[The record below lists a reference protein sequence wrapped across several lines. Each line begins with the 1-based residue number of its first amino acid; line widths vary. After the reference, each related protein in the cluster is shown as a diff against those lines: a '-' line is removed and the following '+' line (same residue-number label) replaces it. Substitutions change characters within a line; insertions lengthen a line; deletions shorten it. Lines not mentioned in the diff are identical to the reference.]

1 MWIALFQWIVVRI
14 AGMILVL
21 AGTSILIFGIAR
33 IIPGDPARI
42 ALGPDASLEQVEL
55 LRERLHL
62 NESFFFQYLEFLK
75 DLSIGDLGMSL
86 YTKRP
91 VTGDIATALP
101 ATLELVFAAGFL
113 VAVLGIP
120 MGILSAYWRDRFG
133 DHIIRLLALFGVV
146 TPSFVWAVFLLL
158 GFAYFT
164 DILPAAGR
172 LSQGLSPPPPVTGM
186 YTFDA
191 MLAGQWSVLVDAC
204 THLVLPTVALA
215 MSGIGQIARLTR
227 ASVAETFR
235 TPYIDMAVAY
245 GFKPHRIAT
254 KYALRPALIPTL
266 TVFGLDFANMLGA
279 AFLVEQVFAWPG
291 LARYGVQAIL
301 HKDLNAIVGVV
312 LVISAFFL
320 IINTLVD
327 IAVAWIN
334 PRIQLQV
341 TGG

>member
-1 MWIALFQWIVVRI
+1 MRLVVLRWVAVRI

-21 AGTSILIFGIAR
+21 AGTSVLIFGIAR

-42 ALGPDASLEQVEL
+42 ALGPEASADQVEM

-62 NESFFFQYLEFLK
+62 NEPFVSQYVEFLR
-75 DLSIGDLGMSL
+75 DLFRGDLGMSL

-91 VTGDIATALP
+91 VTGDIAAALP
-101 ATLELVFAAGFL
+101 ATLELVFAAGL
-113 VAVLGIP
+113 LMALIGIP
-120 MGILSAYWRDRFG
+120 MGILSAYWRDRIG
-133 DHIIRLLALFGVV
+133 DHVIRLAALLGVV
-146 TPSFVWAVFLLL
+146 TPSFVWAIFLML

-164 DILPAAGR
+164 DLLPAAGR
-172 LSQGLSPPPPVTGM
+172 LSQGVPPPPTVTSM
-186 YTFDA
+186 YTLDA
-191 MLAGQWSVLVDAC
+191 LLAGQWSVFGDALA
-204 THLVLPTVALA
+204 HIVLPTVALA
-215 MSGIGQIARLTR
+215 LSGIGQMARLTR
-227 ASVAETFR
+227 ASVAETYR

-245 GFKPHRIAT
+245 GYAPRRVAT

-320 IINTLVD
+320 IVNMLVD

-334 PRIQLQV
+334 PRIRLQ
-341 TGG
+341 GEAG

>member
-1 MWIALFQWIVVRI
+1 MRLALLRWVAVRI

-21 AGTSILIFGIAR
+21 AGTSVLIFGIAR

-42 ALGPDASLEQVEL
+42 ALGPEASAEQVEM
-55 LRERLHL
+55 LRDRLHL
-62 NESFFFQYLEFLK
+62 NEPFVSQYVEFLR
-75 DLSIGDLGMSL
+75 DLFGGDLGMSL

-91 VTGDIATALP
+91 VTSDIATALP
-101 ATLELVFAAGFL
+101 ATLELVFAAGL
-113 VAVLGIP
+113 LMALIGIP
-120 MGILSAYWRDRFG
+120 MGILSAYWRDRIG
-133 DHIIRLLALFGVV
+133 DHVIRLVALLGVV
-146 TPSFVWAVFLLL
+146 TPSFVWAIFLML

-164 DILPAAGR
+164 DLLPAAGR
-172 LSQGLSPPPPVTGM
+172 LSQGVPPPATVTGM
-186 YTFDA
+186 YTLDA
-191 MLAGQWSVLVDAC
+191 LLAGQWGVFGDALS
-204 THLVLPTVALA
+204 HMVLPTVALA
-215 MSGIGQIARLTR
+215 LSGIGQIARLTR
-227 ASVAETFR
+227 ASVAETYR

-245 GFKPHRIAT
+245 GYAPRRIAT

-320 IINTLVD
+320 IVNTLVD

-334 PRIQLQV
+334 PRIRLQ
-341 TGG
+341 GEAG

>member
-1 MWIALFQWIVVRI
+1 MRLALLRWVAVRI

-21 AGTSILIFGIAR
+21 AGTSVLIFGIAR

-42 ALGPDASLEQVEL
+42 ALGPEASAEQVEM

-62 NESFFFQYLEFLK
+62 DEPFVSQYVEFVR
-75 DLSIGDLGMSL
+75 DLLGGDLGMSL

-91 VTGDIATALP
+91 VTSDIATALP
-101 ATLELVFAAGFL
+101 ATLELVFAAGL
-113 VAVLGIP
+113 LMALIGIP
-120 MGILSAYWRDRFG
+120 LGILSAYWRDRVG
-133 DHIIRLLALFGVV
+133 DHVIRLVALLGVV
-146 TPSFVWAVFLLL
+146 TPSFVWAIFLML

-164 DILPAAGR
+164 DLLPAAGR
-172 LSQGLSPPPPVTGM
+172 LSQGVPPPPTVTGM
-186 YTFDA
+186 YTLDA
-191 MLAGQWSVLVDAC
+191 LLTGQWSVFGDALA
-204 THLVLPTVALA
+204 HMVLPTVALA
-215 MSGIGQIARLTR
+215 LSGIGQMARLTR
-227 ASVAETFR
+227 ASVAETYR

-245 GFKPHRIAT
+245 GYAPRRIAT

-320 IINTLVD
+320 IVNTLVD

-334 PRIQLQV
+334 PRIRLQ
-341 TGG
+341 GEAG

>member
-1 MWIALFQWIVVRI
+1 MRIALLGRVAGRI

-21 AGTSILIFGIAR
+21 VGTSILIFGIAR

-42 ALGPDASLEQVEL
+42 ALGPEASAEQVQM

-62 NESFFFQYLEFLK
+62 DEPFVSQYAEFLK
-75 DLSIGDLGMSL
+75 DLAHGDLGMSL

-91 VTGDIATALP
+91 VVSDIATALP
-101 ATLELVFAAGFL
+101 ATLELVFAAGLL
-113 VAVLGIP
+113 VALLGIP

-133 DHIIRLLALFGVV
+133 DHAIRLTALLGVV
-146 TPSFVWAVFLLL
+146 TPSFVWAVFLMLV
-158 GFAYFT
+158 FAYFT
-164 DILPAAGR
+164 DLLPAAGR
-172 LSQGLSPPPPVTGM
+172 LSQGVPPPPSVTGI
-186 YTFDA
+186 YSLDA
-191 MLAGQWSVLVDAC
+191 LLAGQWSVLGDALL
-204 THLVLPTVALA
+204 HLILPTIALA

-227 ASVAETFR
+227 ASVAETYQ
-235 TPYIDMAVAY
+235 TPYIDMAIAY
-245 GFKPHRIAT
+245 GYAPRRIAT

-320 IINTLVD
+320 IVNMLVD

-334 PRIQLQV
+334 PRIRLQ
-341 TGG
+341 GQAG

>member
-1 MWIALFQWIVVRI
+1 MRLALLRWVAVRI

-21 AGTSILIFGIAR
+21 AGTSVLIFGIAR

-42 ALGPDASLEQVEL
+42 ALGPEASAEQVEM

-62 NESFFFQYLEFLK
+62 NEPFVSQYIEFLR
-75 DLSIGDLGMSL
+75 DLFGGDLGMSL

-91 VTGDIATALP
+91 VTGDIASALP

-113 VAVLGIP
+113 MAVIGIP
-120 MGILSAYWRDRFG
+120 MGILSAYWRDRIG
-133 DHIIRLLALFGVV
+133 DHVIRLVALLGVV
-146 TPSFVWAVFLLL
+146 TPSFVWAIFLML

-164 DILPAAGR
+164 DLLPAAGR
-172 LSQGLSPPPPVTGM
+172 LSQGVAPPPTVTGM
-186 YTFDA
+186 YTLDA
-191 MLAGQWSVLVDAC
+191 LMAGQWTVFGDALA
-204 THLVLPTVALA
+204 HMVLPTVALA
-215 MSGIGQIARLTR
+215 LSGIGQIARLTR
-227 ASVAETFR
+227 ASVAETYR

-245 GFKPHRIAT
+245 GYAPRRIAT

-320 IINTLVD
+320 IVNTLVD

-334 PRIQLQV
+334 PRIRLH
-341 TGG
+341 GEAG